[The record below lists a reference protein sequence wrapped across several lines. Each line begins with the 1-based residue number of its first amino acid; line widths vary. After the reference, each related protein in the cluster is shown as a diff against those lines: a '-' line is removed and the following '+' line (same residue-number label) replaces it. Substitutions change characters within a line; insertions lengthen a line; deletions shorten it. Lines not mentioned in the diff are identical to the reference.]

1 MNASTLAGQP
11 GPQPTALAQSAQA
24 EDRLYAKVTRRLI
37 TFLFIGYVFA
47 FIDRTNVGFAKLGMQ
62 ADLGFSEAVFGLG
75 AGIFFVS
82 YFLLE
87 VPSNMMLAR
96 FGARRW
102 IARILITWGL
112 LSVATLLVKTPT
124 QFYIVRFLLGA
135 AEAGFFPGV
144 MLYLTQWYPAQRRGR
159 VITLFMAAIPVGS
172 ILGGIVSGWILSH
185 FANSTLLAGWQWLF
199 LLEGAPAVI
208 MGVIALWYLDD
219 SIAKASWLS
228 DAEKQVLQSHVA
240 ADQKQTVTHNV
251 GQAMRSPLVWLLAV
265 INFTF
270 LAGVTLVFWMPSMLR
285 EAGVKD
291 TMQIGWMV
299 AAPYA
304 LAVVGMLA
312 LGRTSDR
319 WRERRWHTVV
329 PGLVCALGLAAM
341 PSAMGN
347 PTLLLLA
354 SLAALGGNVVGNA
367 LYWNLP
373 TAVLSGAAA
382 AVGIAF
388 INAFGQMAGFLGPTV
403 FGKLFAMTGSPAAGL
418 YLLSGVIALGSLSV
432 LLISRRLVD
441 R

>member
-1 MNASTLAGQP
+1 M
-11 GPQPTALAQSAQA
+11 
-24 EDRLYAKVTRRLI
+24 
-37 TFLFIGYVFA
+37 
-47 FIDRTNVGFAKLGMQ
+47 
-62 ADLGFSEAVFGLG
+62 
-75 AGIFFVS
+75 
-82 YFLLE
+82 
-87 VPSNMMLAR
+87 
-96 FGARRW
+96 
-102 IARILITWGL
+102 
-112 LSVATLLVKTPT
+112 ATLLVKTPM

-240 ADQKQTVTHNV
+240 ADQQQTVTHNV

-299 AAPYA
+299 ATPYA
-304 LAVVGMLA
+304 LAVVGMLV

-319 WRERRWHTVV
+319 WRERRWHTVI
-329 PGLVCALGLAAM
+329 PGLVCAAGLAVM

>member
-1 MNASTLAGQP
+1 MNAPTLDCASQTGQ
-11 GPQPTALAQSAQA
+11 AAASAVLAA

-82 YFLLE
+82 YFMLE

-112 LSVATLLVKTPT
+112 LSVATMLVKTPM
-124 QFYIVRFLLGA
+124 QFYTVRFLLGA

-185 FANSTLLAGWQWLF
+185 FSGHGVLAAWQWLF
-199 LLEGAPAVI
+199 LLEGAPAVV

-219 SIAKASWLS
+219 SIDKARWLGS
-228 DAEKQVLQSHVA
+228 EEKRVLQANVA
-240 ADQKQTVTHNV
+240 SDQQQTVTHSV
-251 GQAMRSPLVWLLAV
+251 AQAMRSPLVWLLAV
-265 INFTF
+265 INFAF

-291 TMQIGWMV
+291 TVQIGWMV
-299 AAPYA
+299 AAPFA
-304 LAVVGMLA
+304 LAVVGMLV
-312 LGRTSDR
+312 LGRNSDR
-319 WRERRWHTVV
+319 LRERRWHTVV
-329 PGLVCALGLAAM
+329 PGLISALGVAAM
-341 PSAMGN
+341 PSVMGN
-347 PTLLLLA
+347 PSLLLLV
-354 SLAALGGNVVGNA
+354 SLAAVGGNVVANA

-382 AVGIAF
+382 AIGIAF

-403 FGKLFAMTGSPAAGL
+403 FGKLFAVTGNAAAGL
-418 YLLSGVIALGSLSV
+418 YLLAAVLAMGSVAV
-432 LLISRRLVD
+432 LLISRRLVN

>member
-11 GPQPTALAQSAQA
+11 GPQPAASATPAQSTQA
-24 EDRLYAKVTRRLI
+24 EDQLYAKVTRRLI

-62 ADLGFSEAVFGLG
+62 ADLGFSEAVFGFG

-112 LSVATLLVKTPT
+112 LSVATLMVKTPT
-124 QFYIVRFLLGA
+124 QFYVVRFLLGA

-185 FANSTLLAGWQWLF
+185 FASNSLLAGWQWLF

-208 MGVIALWYLDD
+208 MGIMALWYLDD
-219 SIAKASWLS
+219 SIAQARWLS

-240 ADQKQTVTHNV
+240 ADQQQTVTHNV
-251 GQAMRSPLVWLLAV
+251 GQAMRSPLVW
-265 INFTF
+265 
-270 LAGVTLVFWMPSMLR
+270 R
-285 EAGVKD
+285 CRC
-291 TMQIGWMV
+291 GWYRIHQCIR
-299 AAPYA
+299 AD
-304 LAVVGMLA
+304 
-312 LGRTSDR
+312 GR
-319 WRERRWHTVV
+319 
-329 PGLVCALGLAAM
+329 
-341 PSAMGN
+341 
-347 PTLLLLA
+347 
-354 SLAALGGNVVGNA
+354 
-367 LYWNLP
+367 
-373 TAVLSGAAA
+373 LSGPHGLRQAVCHDRQPRGWPLSAVWRHRTGQPERAAD
-382 AVGIAF
+382 
-388 INAFGQMAGFLGPTV
+388 
-403 FGKLFAMTGSPAAGL
+403 FAPPG
-418 YLLSGVIALGSLSV
+418 GSLGHSNAP
-432 LLISRRLVD
+432 LFHASRGP
-441 R
+441 